1 MIKSKSQETLALTL
15 KLKILPESQD
25 QITSFKQTM
34 ITYKDACN
42 IVSQYIFDN
51 IPKAAE
57 TKSMS
62 SLLSA
67 MTLQKIA
74 TIDDEHIYTILTTNL
89 ELPSQIVCE
98 VFKTVVNNYKIIQTM
113 LRKQIATDS
122 HQYDNNGNI
131 LLYKKGKHKSE
142 PKLAYVYKNLTFLQK
157 PL

>member
-15 KLKILPESQD
+15 KLKISPESQD
-25 QITSFKQTM
+25 QVTSFKQTM

-122 HQYDNNGNI
+122 H
-131 LLYKKGKHKSE
+131 
-142 PKLAYVYKNLTFLQK
+142 
-157 PL
+157 